1 MTNKSVIFFV
11 VLIILI
17 FLAGFVYFTASCI
30 YDIKAGT
37 VGAEQQF
44 KELLREMDS
53 KAASSKFLSAEYLN
67 ELQPIIEKNDYIA
80 ALTIKSDTTTYFAYP
95 VKSRY
100 ISSDSITPEIA
111 VSSPAMI
118 VRSTNIPLNDKIN
131 TVVTA
136 AIYLLPPH
144 TIFKFARNAF
154 FIILAGTVLALL
166 ILIIC
171 SNAEKKGTAKVSE
184 STNSSSNSF
193 DEIDIDTAFSEP
205 TEHSQTESFEFK
217 TPDEQTEITKTKN
230 IPQNENKISEPDVVQ
245 IDPLGL
251 FSPATGLSWESYLET
266 RLDAEL
272 VRAASSEQD
281 ISLVYIKI
289 LDLPHNHP
297 AARKVSDTL
306 VKHFSFKDLIFEFG
320 EDGYILILQN
330 SDLAHGL
337 IVCEKLYTELTG
349 LLQEFDVDKKVF
361 FGLSSRTL
369 RLIPGIRLIKEAMQA
384 VDKAMEDPTLPIVA
398 FKVDAERYRK
408 FLAEEVS
415 KANI

>member
-1 MTNKSVIFFV
+1 MTNKSVVFFV
-11 VLIILI
+11 IIIILI
-17 FLAGFVYFTASCI
+17 FLSAFGYFTASCL

-44 KELLREMDS
+44 KALLREMDS
-53 KAASSKFLSAEYLN
+53 QAASSKFLSSEYLN
-67 ELQPIIEKNDYIA
+67 SLQPIIEKNDYIA

-100 ISSDSITPEIA
+100 ISTNSITPEIA

-136 AIYLLPPH
+136 AVYLLPPH
-144 TIFKFARNAF
+144 TVFKFARNAF
-154 FIILAGTVLALL
+154 FIILAGTILAFIL
-166 ILIIC
+166 LIIC
-171 SNAEKKGTAKVSE
+171 SKAEKKGTPKLHE
-184 STNSSSNSF
+184 TDNLSSNTF

-205 TEHSQTESFEFK
+205 TETSPTRSFEFK
-217 TPDEQTEITKTKN
+217 SPSEPEITKSPD
-230 IPQNENKISEPDVVQ
+230 IPQSENQIPEPDTVQ

-251 FSPATGLSWESYLET
+251 FSPTTGLSWESYLET
-266 RLDAEL
+266 RLDSEL
-272 VRAASSEQD
+272 VRAASAEQD
-281 ISLVYIKI
+281 ISLIYIKI

-297 AARKVSDTL
+297 AARKVSDSL
-306 VKHFSFKDLIFEFG
+306 VKCFSFKDLIFEFG
-320 EDGYILILQN
+320 EDGYVLILQN
-330 SDLAHGL
+330 SDLVHGL
-337 IVCEKLYTELTG
+337 NICEKLYTEITS

-384 VDKAMEDPTLPIVA
+384 VDKAMEDPSLPIVA

-415 KANI
+415 KAGV

>member
-1 MTNKSVIFFV
+1 MTNKSVVFFV
-11 VLIILI
+11 IIIILI
-17 FLAGFVYFTASCI
+17 FLAGFGYFTASCI

-44 KELLREMDS
+44 KALLREMDS

-67 ELQPIIEKNDYIA
+67 ALQPIIEKNDYIA

-100 ISSDSITPEIA
+100 ISTDSITPEIA

-136 AIYLLPPH
+136 AVYLLPPH

-154 FIILAGTVLALL
+154 FIILAGTVLALVL
-166 ILIIC
+166 LIIC
-171 SNAEKKGTAKVSE
+171 SKAEKKDTQKPHEKDNIA
-184 STNSSSNSF
+184 SNTF

-205 TEHSQTESFEFK
+205 AETTPTHSFDFNTSSE
-217 TPDEQTEITKTKN
+217 PEIIKSSA
-230 IPQNENKISEPDVVQ
+230 IPQNDNNIPVPDTIQ

-251 FSPATGLSWESYLET
+251 FSPTTGLSWESYLET
-266 RLDAEL
+266 RLDSEL
-272 VRAASSEQD
+272 VRSASAEQD
-281 ISLVYIKI
+281 LSLVYIKI

-297 AARKVSDTL
+297 AARKVSDNL
-306 VKHFSFKDLIFEFG
+306 VKYFSFKDLIFEFG
-320 EDGYILILQN
+320 EDGYVVILQN

-337 IVCEKLYTELTG
+337 NICEKLYTEITA

-384 VDKAMEDPTLPIVA
+384 VDKAMEDPSLPIVA

-408 FLAEEVS
+408 FLAEEVT
-415 KANI
+415 KAGV

>member
-1 MTNKSVIFFV
+1 MTNKSVVFFV
-11 VLIILI
+11 IIIILI
-17 FLAGFVYFTASCI
+17 FLAGFGYFTASCL
-30 YDIKAGT
+30 YDINVGT

-44 KELLREMDS
+44 KALLREMDS
-53 KAASSKFLSAEYLN
+53 KAATSKFLSEEYLN
-67 ELQPIIEKNDYIA
+67 SLQPIIEKNDYIA

-100 ISSDSITPEIA
+100 ISTDSITPEIA

-118 VRSTNIPLNDKIN
+118 VRSTNVPLNDKIN

-136 AIYLLPPH
+136 AVYLLPPH
-144 TIFKFARNAF
+144 TVFKFARNAF
-154 FIILAGTVLALL
+154 FIILAGTVLALIL
-166 ILIIC
+166 LIIC
-171 SNAEKKGTAKVSE
+171 SKAGKKAPQKQHE
-184 STNSSSNSF
+184 ADNISSNTF
-193 DEIDIDTAFSEP
+193 DEIDIDTAFSEQVEQSP
-205 TEHSQTESFEFK
+205 ARSSEFK
-217 TPDEQTEITKTKN
+217 SPSEPEITN
-230 IPQNENKISEPDVVQ
+230 VPDIPQNENKISETDNMQ

-251 FSPATGLSWESYLET
+251 FSPTTGLSWESYLET
-266 RLDAEL
+266 RLDSEL
-272 VRAASSEQD
+272 VRAASAEQD

-306 VKHFSFKDLIFEFG
+306 VKCFSFKDLLFEFG
-320 EDGYILILQN
+320 EDGYVLILQN
-330 SDLAHGL
+330 SDLVHGL
-337 IVCEKLYTELTG
+337 NICEKLYTEITA
-349 LLQEFDVDKKVF
+349 LLKEFDVDKKVF

-384 VDKAMEDPTLPIVA
+384 VDKAMEDPSLPIVA

-415 KANI
+415 KAGV

>member
-1 MTNKSVIFFV
+1 MTNKSVVFFV
-11 VLIILI
+11 VLII
-17 FLAGFVYFTASCI
+17 FLFIIGFAYFAVSCM
-30 YDIKAGT
+30 YDIKVGT

-44 KELLREMDS
+44 RELLREMDAE
-53 KAASSKFLSAEYLN
+53 AASSKFLSAEYLN
-67 ELQPIIEKNDYIA
+67 KLQPMIEKNDYIA
-80 ALTIKSDTTTYFAYP
+80 AVTIKSDTTTYFAYP
-95 VKSRY
+95 TNSRY
-100 ISSDSITPEIA
+100 ISANSITPEIA
-111 VSSPAMI
+111 VSSPSMI

-136 AIYLLPPH
+136 AVYLLPPH
-144 TIFKFARNAF
+144 TIFKFARNSF
-154 FIILAGTVLALL
+154 VIILAGTLLAVI

-171 SNAEKKGTAKVSE
+171 SRTSKDGKTSTGKKEVP
-184 STNSSSNSF
+184 SSSDF
-193 DEIDIDTAFSEP
+193 DEIDIDSAFAPKEEP
-205 TEHSQTESFEFK
+205 EQKFEFSAPEEQTFQEK
-217 TPDEQTEITKTKN
+217 TTPDDFAAE
-230 IPQNENKISEPDVVQ
+230 PQQPETVQ

-251 FSPATGLSWESYLET
+251 FSPTTGLSWESYIET

-281 ISLVYIKI
+281 ISLVYIRV

-297 AARKVSDTL
+297 AARKIADTL
-306 VKHFSFKDLIFEFG
+306 IKAFSFKDLIFEFG
-320 EDGYILILQN
+320 EDGYVCILQN
-330 SDLAHGL
+330 TDLTHGL
-337 IVCEKLYTELTG
+337 IACEKLYTELTG

-415 KANI
+415 KANV

>member
-1 MTNKSVIFFV
+1 MTNKSVVFFV
-11 VLIILI
+11 IIIILI
-17 FLAGFVYFTASCI
+17 FLAGFGYFTASCL
-30 YDIKAGT
+30 YDINVGT

-44 KELLREMDS
+44 KALLREMDS
-53 KAASSKFLSAEYLN
+53 KAATSKFLSEEYLN
-67 ELQPIIEKNDYIA
+67 SLQPIIEKNDYIA

-100 ISSDSITPEIA
+100 ISTDSITPEIA

-118 VRSTNIPLNDKIN
+118 VRSTNVPLNDKIN

-136 AIYLLPPH
+136 AVYLLPPH
-144 TIFKFARNAF
+144 TVFKFARNAF
-154 FIILAGTVLALL
+154 FIILAGTVLALIL
-166 ILIIC
+166 LIIC
-171 SNAEKKGTAKVSE
+171 SKAEKKAPKKQHE
-184 STNSSSNSF
+184 ADNISSNTF
-193 DEIDIDTAFSEP
+193 DEIDIDTAFSEQVEQSP
-205 TEHSQTESFEFK
+205 ARSSEFK
-217 TPDEQTEITKTKN
+217 SPSEPEITN
-230 IPQNENKISEPDVVQ
+230 VPDIPQNENQISETDNMQ

-251 FSPATGLSWESYLET
+251 FSPTTGLSWESYLET
-266 RLDAEL
+266 RLDSEL
-272 VRAASSEQD
+272 VRAASAEQD

-306 VKHFSFKDLIFEFG
+306 VKCFSFKDLLFEFG
-320 EDGYILILQN
+320 EDGYVLILQN
-330 SDLAHGL
+330 SDLVHGL
-337 IVCEKLYTELTG
+337 NICEKLYTEITA
-349 LLQEFDVDKKVF
+349 LLKEFDVDKKVF

-384 VDKAMEDPTLPIVA
+384 VDKAMEDPSLPIVA

-415 KANI
+415 KAGV

>member
-1 MTNKSVIFFV
+1 MTNKSVVFFV
-11 VLIILI
+11 VLIIFI
-17 FLAGFVYFTASCI
+17 FFIGFAYFAASCM
-30 YDIKAGT
+30 YDIKVGT

-44 KELLREMDS
+44 RELLREMDTE
-53 KAASSKFLSAEYLN
+53 AASSKFLSADYLN
-67 ELQPIIEKNDYIA
+67 KLQPIIEKNDYIA
-80 ALTIKSDTTTYFAYP
+80 AVTIKSDTTTYFAYP
-95 VKSRY
+95 TNSRY
-100 ISSDSITPEIA
+100 ISTDSITPEIA
-111 VSSPAMI
+111 VSSPSMI

-144 TIFKFARNAF
+144 TIFKFARNSF
-154 FIILAGTVLALL
+154 VIILAGTLLAVI

-171 SNAEKKGTAKVSE
+171 SRTANNDKSTADKKE
-184 STNSSSNSF
+184 IPSSKDF
-193 DEIDIDTAFSEP
+193 DEIDIDSAFAPKEEP
-205 TEHSQTESFEFK
+205 EQNFEFSAPEEHQFQEK
-217 TPDEQTEITKTKN
+217 TTPVESAAE
-230 IPQNENKISEPDVVQ
+230 PQQPETVQ

-251 FSPATGLSWESYLET
+251 FSPTTGLSWESYIET

-281 ISLVYIKI
+281 ISLVYIRV

-297 AARKVSDTL
+297 AARKIADTL
-306 VKHFSFKDLIFEFG
+306 IKAFSFKDLIFEFG
-320 EDGYILILQN
+320 EDGYVCILQN
-330 SDLAHGL
+330 SDLTHGL
-337 IVCEKLYTELTG
+337 LACEKLYTELTG

-415 KANI
+415 KANV

>member
-1 MTNKSVIFFV
+1 MTNKSVVFFV
-11 VLIILI
+11 IIIILI
-17 FLAGFVYFTASCI
+17 FLAGFGYFTASCL
-30 YDIKAGT
+30 YDINVGT

-44 KELLREMDS
+44 KALLREMDS
-53 KAASSKFLSAEYLN
+53 KAATSKFLSEEYLN
-67 ELQPIIEKNDYIA
+67 SLQPIIEKNDYIA

-100 ISSDSITPEIA
+100 ISTDSITPEIA

-136 AIYLLPPH
+136 AVYLLPPH
-144 TIFKFARNAF
+144 TVFKFARNAF
-154 FIILAGTVLALL
+154 FIILAGTVLALIL
-166 ILIIC
+166 LIIC
-171 SNAEKKGTAKVSE
+171 SKAEKKAPQKQHE
-184 STNSSSNSF
+184 ADNISSNTF
-193 DEIDIDTAFSEP
+193 DEIDIDTAFSEQVEQSP
-205 TEHSQTESFEFK
+205 ARSSEFK
-217 TPDEQTEITKTKN
+217 SPSEPEITN
-230 IPQNENKISEPDVVQ
+230 VPDIPQNENQISETDNMQ

-251 FSPATGLSWESYLET
+251 FSPTTGLSWESYLET
-266 RLDAEL
+266 RLDSEL
-272 VRAASSEQD
+272 VRAASAEQD

-306 VKHFSFKDLIFEFG
+306 VKCFSFKDLLFEFG
-320 EDGYILILQN
+320 EDGYVLILQN
-330 SDLAHGL
+330 SDLVHGL
-337 IVCEKLYTELTG
+337 NICEKLYTEITA
-349 LLQEFDVDKKVF
+349 LLKEFDVDKKVF

-384 VDKAMEDPTLPIVA
+384 VDKAMEDPSLPIVA

-415 KANI
+415 KAGV

>member
-1 MTNKSVIFFV
+1 MTNKSVVFFV
-11 VLIILI
+11 IIIIFI
-17 FLAGFVYFTASCI
+17 FLAGFGYFTASCI

-44 KELLREMDS
+44 KALLREMDS

-67 ELQPIIEKNDYIA
+67 ALQPIIEKNDYIA

-100 ISSDSITPEIA
+100 ISTDSITPEIA

-154 FIILAGTVLALL
+154 FIILAGTVLAFIL
-166 ILIIC
+166 LIIC
-171 SNAEKKGTAKVSE
+171 SKAEKKDSPKQKGTD
-184 STNSSSNSF
+184 NISSNTF

-205 TEHSQTESFEFK
+205 SETVSPHPFEFK
-217 TPDEQTEITKTKN
+217 TSSEPEISKVPDIPKNDNN
-230 IPQNENKISEPDVVQ
+230 IPEPEAMQ

-251 FSPATGLSWESYLET
+251 FSPTTGLSWESYLET
-266 RLDAEL
+266 RLDSEL
-272 VRAASSEQD
+272 VRAASAEQD
-281 ISLVYIKI
+281 LSLVYIKI

-306 VKHFSFKDLIFEFG
+306 VKCFSFKDLIFEFG
-320 EDGYILILQN
+320 EDGYVLILQN
-330 SDLAHGL
+330 SDLVHGL
-337 IVCEKLYTELTG
+337 NICEKLYTEITA
-349 LLQEFDVDKKVF
+349 LLHEFDVDKKVF

-384 VDKAMEDPTLPIVA
+384 VDKAMEDPSLPIVA

-408 FLAEEVS
+408 FLAEEVT
-415 KANI
+415 KAGV

>member
-1 MTNKSVIFFV
+1 MTNKSVVFFV
-11 VLIILI
+11 IIIILI
-17 FLAGFVYFTASCI
+17 FLSAFGYFTASCL

-44 KELLREMDS
+44 KALLREMDS
-53 KAASSKFLSAEYLN
+53 QAASSKFLSSEYLN
-67 ELQPIIEKNDYIA
+67 SLQPIIEKNDYIA

-100 ISSDSITPEIA
+100 ISTNSITPEIA

-136 AIYLLPPH
+136 AVYLLPPH
-144 TIFKFARNAF
+144 TVFKFARNAF
-154 FIILAGTVLALL
+154 FIILAGTILAFIL
-166 ILIIC
+166 LIIC
-171 SNAEKKGTAKVSE
+171 SKAEKKGTPKLHE
-184 STNSSSNSF
+184 TDNLSSNTF

-205 TEHSQTESFEFK
+205 TETSPTRSFEFK
-217 TPDEQTEITKTKN
+217 SPSEPEITKSQD
-230 IPQNENKISEPDVVQ
+230 IPQSENQIPEPDTVQ

-251 FSPATGLSWESYLET
+251 FSPTTGLSWESYLET
-266 RLDAEL
+266 RLDSEL
-272 VRAASSEQD
+272 VRAASAEQD
-281 ISLVYIKI
+281 ISLIYIKI

-297 AARKVSDTL
+297 AARKVSDSL
-306 VKHFSFKDLIFEFG
+306 VKCFSFKDLIFEFG
-320 EDGYILILQN
+320 EDGYVLILQN
-330 SDLAHGL
+330 SDLVHGL
-337 IVCEKLYTELTG
+337 NICEKLYTEITS

-384 VDKAMEDPTLPIVA
+384 VDKAMEDPSLPIVA

-415 KANI
+415 KAGV